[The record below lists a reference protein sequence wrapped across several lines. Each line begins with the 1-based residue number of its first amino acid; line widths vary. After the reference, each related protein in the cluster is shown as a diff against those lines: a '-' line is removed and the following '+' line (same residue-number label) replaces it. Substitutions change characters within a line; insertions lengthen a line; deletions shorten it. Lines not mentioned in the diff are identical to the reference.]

1 MNLSMKNDKDNDE
14 LNNIVP
20 LRNDEI
26 KSILKIQS
34 ESVFEEKNISNKSD
48 FIKKTL
54 IDIALDYEAKT
65 KKEEI
70 NNTVSKSQDTDES
83 KVEAKQDTNINNAL
97 DNQELEETSTNSEND
112 KINNQAEIKTE
123 LSELENLDNLPDNK
137 FEQKENINNSDIEE
151 SLSLNED
158 QIVGESEGSNIEG
171 KNYEENSNSS
181 VLDKANINSEETQ
194 QALNSV
200 RDAVSKSINQIDNHL
215 EKKIENENENLN
227 NIEEKVS
234 KDFEKFKNIFSN
246 LSELA
251 ETALHKTIQNK
262 IIEIAYDLAGYQIDK
277 MPEKY
282 EKKIK
287 SLLKNINCFE
297 DKITIEVNDLDH
309 QAISKI
315 EKFSEGLDKSIFVP
329 NKDLSRGDIIL
340 NCDGMHYS
348 EKNIKN
354 S

>member
-20 LRNDEI
+20 LRTDEI

-70 NNTVSKSQDTDES
+70 GNKVTTPQDTDET
-83 KVEAKQDTNINNAL
+83 KVEAKQDTNINNAS
-97 DNQELEETSTNSEND
+97 DNKELEETSINSENN
-112 KINNQAEIKTE
+112 KVNNQAEIKTE
-123 LSELENLDNLPDNK
+123 RSELENLDNLPDNK
-137 FEQKENINNSDIEE
+137 IEQKENINNSDIEE

-158 QIVGESEGSNIEG
+158 QIVGETEGSNIEE
-171 KNYEENSNSS
+171 KNYEENFNSS

-251 ETALHKTIQNK
+251 ETALHNTIQSK

>member
-70 NNTVSKSQDTDES
+70 GNKVTTPQDTDET
-83 KVEAKQDTNINNAL
+83 KVEAKQDTNINNAS
-97 DNQELEETSTNSEND
+97 DNQELEETFTSSEND
-112 KINNQAEIKTE
+112 KVNNQAEIKTE
-123 LSELENLDNLPDNK
+123 QSELENLDNLPDNK
-137 FEQKENINNSDIEE
+137 IEQKENINNSDIEE
-151 SLSLNED
+151 NLSLNED
-158 QIVGESEGSNIEG
+158 QIVGETEGSNIEE

-251 ETALHKTIQNK
+251 ETALHNTIQSK

-297 DKITIEVNDLDH
+297 DKITIEVNDLDY

-354 S
+354 R

>member
-65 KKEEI
+65 QKEEI
-70 NNTVSKSQDTDES
+70 GNKVTTSQDTDES
-83 KVEAKQDTNINNAL
+83 KVEAKQDAKINNAS

-112 KINNQAEIKTE
+112 KVNNQAEIKTE
-123 LSELENLDNLPDNK
+123 QSELENLDNLPDNK
-137 FEQKENINNSDIEE
+137 LEQKENINNSNIEE
-151 SLSLNED
+151 NLSLNED
-158 QIVGESEGSNIEG
+158 QIVGESEGSNIEE
-171 KNYEENSNSS
+171 KNYGENSNSS
-181 VLDKANINSEETQ
+181 VLNKANINSEETQ

-251 ETALHKTIQNK
+251 ETALHNTIQNK

>member
-1 MNLSMKNDKDNDE
+1 MKNDKDNDE

-70 NNTVSKSQDTDES
+70 GNKVTTPQDTDET
-83 KVEAKQDTNINNAL
+83 KVEAKQDTNINNAS
-97 DNQELEETSTNSEND
+97 DNQELEETFTSSEND
-112 KINNQAEIKTE
+112 KVNNQAEIKTE
-123 LSELENLDNLPDNK
+123 QSELENLDNLSDNK
-137 FEQKENINNSDIEE
+137 LEQKENINNSDIEE

-158 QIVGESEGSNIEG
+158 QIVGESGGSNIEE

-181 VLDKANINSEETQ
+181 VLNKANINSEETQ

-215 EKKIENENENLN
+215 EKKIENENLN

-251 ETALHKTIQNK
+251 ETALHNTIENK

>member
-54 IDIALDYEAKT
+54 IDIALDYEAKI
-65 KKEEI
+65 KKEE
-70 NNTVSKSQDTDES
+70 NDNTVSKSKDTDES
-83 KVEAKQDTNINNAL
+83 KVEVKQDAKINNPS
-97 DNQELEETSTNSEND
+97 DNQKEETSTNSEKD
-112 KINNQAEIKTE
+112 KVNNQAETKTE
-123 LSELENLDNLPDNK
+123 NSELENLDNLPDNK
-137 FEQKENINNSDIEE
+137 LEQKENINNSNIEE
-151 SLSLNED
+151 NLTLNED
-158 QIVGESEGSNIEG
+158 QIIGEFEPPNIED

-181 VLDKANINSEETQ
+181 VLDKANVNSEETQ

-215 EKKIENENENLN
+215 EKKIENENLN

-234 KDFEKFKNIFSN
+234 KDFEKFENIFSN
-246 LSELA
+246 LSELT
-251 ETALHKTIQNK
+251 ETALYNTIQSK

>member
-14 LNNIVP
+14 MNNIVP

-54 IDIALDYEAKT
+54 IDIALDYESKT

-83 KVEAKQDTNINNAL
+83 IVEAKQDKNINNAS

-112 KINNQAEIKTE
+112 KVNNQAEIKTE
-123 LSELENLDNLPDNK
+123 QSELENLDNLSDNK

-158 QIVGESEGSNIEG
+158 QIEGETEGSNIEG

-181 VLDKANINSEETQ
+181 VLDKANIKSEETQ

-215 EKKIENENENLN
+215 EKKIENENLN

-251 ETALHKTIQNK
+251 ETALHNTIQSK